1 MNCCKTCGLSE
12 EDEFIYL
19 VHYNNELFYTC
30 HWCNVNILNPKYS
43 KNIKEVVIEK
53 ELELSDCF

>member
-1 MNCCKTCGLSE
+1 MKSCSTCGIDESC
-12 EDEFIYL
+12 EFIYL

-30 HWCNVNILNPKYS
+30 HWCNVNVLNKKYI

-53 ELELSDCF
+53 ELKLSDCF